1 VRAAI
6 LTLREKDPLS
16 VKEESGWKRPG
27 LLWELSL
34 TSSSTET

>member
-1 VRAAI
+1 VRVAI